1 MALSISTPSHVIY
14 LSNLR
19 PGAAAS
25 SDIRSYGSFPTGMCV
40 NSLGTD
46 VGEGIGAG
54 DAAGNGSGEH
64 NGQ

>member
-25 SDIRSYGSFPTGMCV
+25 SDIRSYGSFHTGMCV
-40 NSLGTD
+40 NALGTD

-64 NGQ
+64 SGQ

>member
-19 PGAAAS
+19 PGATAS
-25 SDIRSYGSFPTGMCV
+25 LDIWSYGSFHTGMCV
-40 NSLGTD
+40 NALGPD
-46 VGEGIGAG
+46 VGEGIGAS
-54 DAAGNGSGEH
+54 DAARNGSGEH